1 MELLYCIPDTMDTWD
16 QQKLEDVVEQKHG
29 EDEQKNSTEIVRG
42 KTLFVSM
49 FIWSTRETLTNKFS
63 T

>member
-1 MELLYCIPDTMDTWD
+1 MDTWD

-49 FIWSTRETLTNKFS
+49 FI
-63 T
+63 